1 MTEGKEHP
9 IVAPNQSQREAVRR
23 GIAQFQ
29 QRLQAAGHDPLL
41 PYRGQKVR
49 RF

>member
-9 IVAPNQSQREAVRR
+9 IVDPNQSQREAVRR

-29 QRLQAAGHDPLL
+29 QRLQVAGHDSSDDD
-41 PYRGQKVR
+41 
-49 RF
+49 